1 MILKSN
7 NIIKFK
13 SYLADT
19 FLGTYL
25 YDMFLKSTD
34 KLMKGNPKL
43 FEQIILNKNYNV
55 VRNAGWEHDRDTGK
69 L

>member
-1 MILKSN
+1 
-7 NIIKFK
+7 
-13 SYLADT
+13 
-19 FLGTYL
+19 
-25 YDMFLKSTD
+25 MFLKSTD

-43 FEQIILNKNYNV
+43 FEQIVLNKNYNV